1 MPCKM
6 NENFGNFHCDPYQI
20 MAVKF
25 KRFFELNLSVQ
36 TEFHFILSH
45 LWSLWRQSFAL
56 HEYHRYLVFTIV
68 FSFCAIGL
76 FQIHLSNEMKI
87 NQNWKRLKC
96 FICFILFFSWQA
108 VLPIVLTFGGRN
120 EGCDGQSCDSFYIT
134 IAPTL

>member
-1 MPCKM
+1 MD
-6 NENFGNFHCDPYQI
+6 ENFGNFHCDPYQI

-25 KRFFELNLSVQ
+25 KRFFELHLSVQ

-45 LWSLWRQSFAL
+45 LWRKSFAL
-56 HEYHRYLVFTIV
+56 HEYQRYLVFTIV

-96 FICFILFFSWQA
+96 FILFFSWQA
-108 VLPIVLTFGGRN
+108 VLSIVLTFGGRN
-120 EGCDGQSCDSFYIT
+120 EGSDGQSCDSFYIT
-134 IAPTL
+134 TAPTL